1 LVAYIAIR
9 GVDFSWLFS
18 IDGVNYMSYKL
29 LFAALLPLIFVT
41 PGQAGSLNNGSWQP
55 SGCGVVPDSPAID
68 GGNIDAY
75 NKSIAAI
82 NTWQQ
87 KSRDYFEC
95 LIKEANTDNGIIAD
109 HANQAQAKYRDTVE
123 KIGAEAEAAKKKL
136 DKE

>member
-1 LVAYIAIR
+1 
-9 GVDFSWLFS
+9 
-18 IDGVNYMSYKL
+18 MKYKITI
-29 LFAALLPLIFVT
+29 AALLSIIFAM
-41 PGQAGSLNNGSWQP
+41 PAQAGSLNNGSWQP
-55 SGCGVVPDSPAID
+55 SGCGVVPEAPTID
-68 GGNIDAY
+68 AGNVEAY

-123 KIGAEAEAAKKKL
+123 KIGAQADAAKKKL

>member
-1 LVAYIAIR
+1 MKHTLTI
-9 GVDFSWLFS
+9 
-18 IDGVNYMSYKL
+18 
-29 LFAALLPLIFVT
+29 AALLPIMFAL
-41 PGQAGSLNNGSWQP
+41 PAQAGSLTNGSWQP
-55 SGCGVVPDSPAID
+55 SGCGVVPESPTID

-82 NTWQQ
+82 NAWQQ

-109 HANQAQAKYRDTVE
+109 HANQAQAKYRETVE
-123 KIGAEAEAAKKKL
+123 KIGAQAEAAKKKL

>member
-1 LVAYIAIR
+1 MKPI
-9 GVDFSWLFS
+9 
-18 IDGVNYMSYKL
+18 
-29 LFAALLPLIFVT
+29 LPLAILLATFFAS
-41 PGQAGSLNNGSWQP
+41 QASAGSLANGSWQP
-55 SGCGVVPDSPAID
+55 SGCGSVPEAPTVD

-109 HANQAQAKYRDTVE
+109 HANRAQAKYRETVE